1 MAKVAIIGSGA
12 REHAISYSLVRKK
25 HETFVIPG
33 NSGMKEGMKVLLD
46 FKIDFGKIK
55 NFLKEE
61 KIDYVIVGPEEP
73 LVNGIKDSLKDV
85 AFVYGPSKKESILE
99 GSKAYAKEFMS
110 EYGIKTASFEIFDEP
125 KKAREYVDKKGVP
138 IVVKASGL
146 ALGKGSFVCWT
157 KMEAYEAIKKI
168 MEDKIFGESGN
179 VCVIEEFLK
188 GVEISLIVSV
198 AGDEYLSF
206 ITSQDHKQ
214 VFDDDKGPN
223 TGGMGAYG
231 PCPFVSHSLLK
242 DIDEKIV
249 RRTIKG
255 MVKRGFEYQGFLY
268 FGLMLKDDG
277 PYVLEYNVRMGDPEG
292 QVLLYLLETDLLEIV
307 EHTKNFNLLK
317 ISKLKFKEGYAC
329 YVVIA
334 SKGYPDRYEKG
345 KLIRGYE
352 KIKSEDMK
360 VFFAG
365 VKEVD
370 GNLYTDGGRVMGVLG
385 YGKTLEE
392 AISKAYEG
400 VKFIEFEGM
409 HYRRDIGKKG
419 LILKRGSIP
428 DLSNK

>member
-1 MAKVAIIGSGA
+1 MTKVAVIGSGA
-12 REHAISYSLVRKK
+12 REHAISYSLVRKN

-33 NSGMKEGMKVLLD
+33 NSGMKESMKVLLD
-46 FKIDFGKIK
+46 FKMDFKEIK
-55 NFLKEE
+55 DFLQKE

-73 LVNGIKDSLKDV
+73 LVKGFKDFVKDV

-99 GSKAYAKEFMS
+99 GSKAYAKGFMS
-110 EYGIKTASFEIFDEP
+110 EYGVKTARFEIFDEP
-125 KKAREYVDKKGVP
+125 KKAREYVDKRGTP
-138 IVVKASGL
+138 IVIKADGL
-146 ALGKGSFVCWT
+146 ALGKGSFVCWS
-157 KMEAYEAIKKI
+157 KEEAYEAIKKI

-179 VCVIEEFLK
+179 VCVIEEYLQ

-198 AGDEYLSF
+198 AGDEYLPF
-206 ITSQDHKQ
+206 ITSQDHKR

-223 TGGMGAYG
+223 TGGMGAYA
-231 PCPFVSHSLLK
+231 PCPFVSPSLLE

-249 RRTIKG
+249 KRTIRG

-268 FGLMLKDDG
+268 FGLMLTDEG

-307 EHTKNFNLLK
+307 EHTKEFELLK
-317 ISKLKFKEGYAC
+317 LSKLKFKEGYAC

-334 SKGYPDRYEKG
+334 SKGYPDSYEKG

-365 VKEVD
+365 VVEKD
-370 GNLYTDGGRVMGVLG
+370 GELYTHGGRVMGVLG
-385 YGKTLEE
+385 YGETLEK
-392 AISKAYEG
+392 AIERAYYG

-409 HYRRDIGKKG
+409 HYRKDIGKRG
-419 LILKRGSIP
+419 LILSGGSTP
-428 DLSNK
+428 LVSY